1 MSLVKGPS
9 AAGVRLLTMR
19 GGLVLGFGVLLILL
33 ILSGLS
39 ALHALAEVQNA
50 NQTSLGQFLA
60 KNQQLD
66 EIRAAVYLSGTYL
79 RDYLL
84 EPDRTKAE
92 QSRGEL
98 IDAKARIQT
107 LLTDNA
113 LLADGDD
120 REMFERQ
127 GLNVAR
133 QPDNG
138 ARPRPDNRT
147 GWLEG
152 DTPDV
157 IEDYLEGDGE
167 LRLHL
172 WDPSTQLRYR
182 AKRAGGGAG
191 ERAAARG
198 ANAARERE
206 PAK

>member
-1 MSLVKGPS
+1 VKWV
-9 AAGVRLLTMR
+9 AIFR
-19 GGLVLGFGVLLILL
+19 LILPE
-33 ILSGLS
+33 
-39 ALHALAEVQNA
+39 ALFRLCGGRIENLAELAPLAVRAGLNGVMMGNFLTA
-50 NQTSLGQFLA
+50 LGA
-60 KNQQLD
+60 
-66 EIRAAVYLSGTYL
+66 T
-79 RDYLL
+79 
-84 EPDRTKAE
+84 PAE
-92 QSRGEL
+92 
-98 IDAKARIQT
+98 
-107 LLTDNA
+107 
-113 LLADGDD
+113 D